1 MIAFLLFRLIS
12 GLWDDG
18 NQRAVSYSL
27 TDMLRSVD
35 IFGYFSLGCSIGWW
49 TSSAPFGR
57 GSGAASRAA
66 PGEAFP
72 NVCFVTGFTCEVG
85 PEAIGGLHRQGEAM
99 KSWFHAAYTL
109 I

>member
-49 TSSAPFGR
+49 TSSYASIPAGVLQLDSQHQDSCKSEFRGNKWSKEEKGGFDGR
-57 GSGAASRAA
+57 L
-66 PGEAFP
+66 PG
-72 NVCFVTGFTCEVG
+72 
-85 PEAIGGLHRQGEAM
+85 
-99 KSWFHAAYTL
+99 
-109 I
+109 